1 MTEPAEKL
9 KDGEGEES
17 EEEDYG
23 DGDDGSEELLLDG
36 ETYFYG
42 GKALFC
48 ETLGAVALDKSDGVV
63 MVGIMGKGMVA
74 LGDALKAAGKPSLA
88 RVK

>member
-1 MTEPAEKL
+1 MTEPAELL
-9 KDGEGEES
+9 KDGEDEA

-42 GKALFC
+42 GKAAFC

-63 MVGIMGKGMVA
+63 MVGIMGRGMVA
-74 LGDALKAAGKPSLA
+74 LGDALKSAGKPALS